1 MLILRFRRF
10 VEMAGRNYHTFRLT
24 DYALRAGRVAPAGPW
39 SAAQMRD
46 AIERVCDQ
54 SDISPVSAAFR
65 QVLSKRSGALK
76 DTAKLFWKSLR
87 SVARRRDEKEVQQ
100 AVETAQQEAE

>member
-1 MLILRFRRF
+1 
-10 VEMAGRNYHTFRLT
+10 
-24 DYALRAGRVAPAGPW
+24 
-39 SAAQMRD
+39 MRD

-76 DTAKLFWKSLR
+76 DTAKLFWKVSQVGRPSPRREGSPASRGDR
-87 SVARRRDEKEVQQ
+87 SARG
-100 AVETAQQEAE
+100 